1 MADKKPDYAFPP
13 PLLED
18 HELDHDI
25 WHAANETTSD
35 DGDKKSDAAA
45 LPAKNS
51 NGIAIKNIQNGVSR
65 ASTST
70 ASLSLRPAFNP
81 KSSPA
86 NPHTTHEDANLTLLR
101 DEYSNALAST
111 DPDRMASPGP
121 ASAGSD
127 LLSSLLKIQD
137 DDSEVLKKTFS
148 NLAASPTFKNSDYD
162 KEAGGSPKVITY
174 RKTNHRR
181 TVSDRYEPVLTPLFD
196 PKLYVDE
203 KFKDTEYRYA
213 TMRRNVDFHQ
223 IFRSLDLTDRLL
235 DDFACA
241 LSREILLQGRVYIT
255 EHVLCFNSN
264 LLGWVTSVVVPF
276 EDIVRFEKKL
286 TAGLFPN
293 GILVE
298 TRDSRHN
305 LASFLSRDATYDFM
319 VAVWQAST
327 GKIHDSQLDDHDLES
342 KISDDEETE
351 ASKISSYILSIDG
364 DDDHWNSLPLD
375 LDLSD
380 TEEENG
386 SEWDEGS
393 RSGGEQV
400 ASESSGDPKSEF
412 PGTSLR
418 RVSAVASK
426 IRAFKEE
433 SKYRNM
439 GPDIHAPTVAPGEF
453 EDAENE
459 TEILTETFDAPL
471 GMVFDVMFGSN
482 DTSFQRR
489 FLEEHDA
496 SEISPFSAFHPMED
510 NPTKL
515 QRSYTYLRALGY
527 LIGPKLT
534 HCIVSEE
541 IEHLNFADHVV
552 VLNVT
557 STPDVPSGGSFT
569 VRTRYYFTWGPLNTT
584 SVKIAYYVK
593 WTGRLW
599 VKSVIEK
606 STKSAQ
612 ATVAKDL
619 VDALRGELDSHTTF
633 VLGPISMEQPE
644 LESTPTPAAKQ
655 KRKRPK
661 TKLLPAASNPPNVL
675 LWVVILLVIPILLV
689 LVYIALTLRNLQRM
703 SAVQAAALQKLL
715 ER

>member
-1 MADKKPDYAFPP
+1 MADKKTDYTFPP

-18 HELDHDI
+18 HELDHDV
-25 WHAANETTSD
+25 WHPANETTSD
-35 DGDKKSDAAA
+35 EATTMPDVAT
-45 LPAKNS
+45 LPAKSGNA
-51 NGIAIKNIQNGVSR
+51 IAIKALQNGVSR
-65 ASTST
+65 ASSST
-70 ASLSLRPAFNP
+70 ASLALRPAFNP

-86 NPHTTHEDANLTLLR
+86 DPHTTHEDANLTLLR
-101 DEYSNALAST
+101 DDYSNALASV
-111 DPDRMASPGP
+111 DADRMASPGP

-127 LLSSLLKIQD
+127 LRSSLLKIQD

-148 NLAASPTFKNSDYD
+148 DLAASPTFKNPDSDKD
-162 KEAGGSPKVITY
+162 AGGSPKVIAY

-181 TVSDRYEPVLTPLFD
+181 TVSDRYETVLTPLFD

-255 EHVLCFNSN
+255 EHLLCFNSN

-298 TRDSRHN
+298 TRDGRHN
-305 LASFLSRDATYDFM
+305 FASFLSRDATFDFM
-319 VAVWQAST
+319 VAVWLAST
-327 GKIHDSQLDDHDLES
+327 GRIHDSGLGDPDTDS
-342 KISDDEETE
+342 KSSDNEETE

-386 SEWDEGS
+386 SEWDE
-393 RSGGEQV
+393 RSASGEQV
-400 ASESSGDPKSEF
+400 ASESSEDPKPEF

-439 GPDIHAPTVAPGEF
+439 GPDIHAPTAAPGDF

-489 FLEEHDA
+489 FLEDHDA

-515 QRSYTYLRALGY
+515 QRNYTYLRALGY

-584 SVKIAYYVK
+584 TVKIAFYVK

-619 VDALRGELDSHTTF
+619 VDAVRGELDSHTTF
-633 VLGPISMEQPE
+633 VLGPISIEQPE
-644 LESTPTPAAKQ
+644 LESMPEVAAKQ
-655 KRKRPK
+655 KRKKPK

-703 SAVQAAALQKLL
+703 SVMQAAALQKLL
-715 ER
+715 EQ